1 MHLTKRQIDAA
12 KYKGADNA
20 RCVLWD
26 DDPRGMGLRVYPS
39 GRKAWLLSYRV
50 AGRKR
55 MMALGDYGVLT
66 LDQARKLAKNKL
78 AAIESQALDPLAE
91 KRKRELEAR
100 TGTVEAMFR
109 AFVADKKQK
118 TADELLRQ
126 AELHIFPAF
135 GKRGWQEVTRSEVRS
150 WHEGI
155 KAPYAANRALAAFRA
170 AYYWRLWRE
179 DDSPRA
185 RHRDFRNPC
194 VGIEMRPEKARQ
206 VRLERDDLP
215 KLQKAIEAE
224 KDPYVR
230 ALFRFLLA
238 VGCRRNEALSLKWAD
253 VRDGESPSVTFRD
266 TKAGDDRTV
275 PLSPYAA
282 GLLESLTR
290 ITGNPFVFAGRVHG
304 ESLTGISKAWQRIRK
319 AAGVEHI
326 RLHDLR
332 RSFGSWLGDAGFT
345 SKQIGSVLGHKS
357 DITSRVYMALG
368 DESKR
373 AAVNAM
379 EALMTGKKAKVVK
392 LHKRATR

>member
-1 MHLTKRQIDAA
+1 MHLTKKKIDAA

-26 DDPRGMGLRVYPS
+26 DDPRGLGLRVYPS

-66 LDQARKLAKNKL
+66 LDQARSRAKREL
-78 AAIESQALDPLAE
+78 AAIENQSVDPLAE
-91 KRKRELEAR
+91 KRKRALEAR

-155 KAPYAANRALAAFRA
+155 KAPYAANRALAALRA

-179 DDSPRA
+179 DDSPQTK
-185 RHRDFRNPC
+185 HRDFRNPC
-194 VGIEMRPEKARQ
+194 VGVEMRPEKARQ
-206 VRLERDDLP
+206 VRLERDELP
-215 KLQKAIEAE
+215 RLQKAIDAE
-224 KDPYVR
+224 QDPYVR

-238 VGCRRNEALSLKWAD
+238 VGCRRNEALSLHWAD
-253 VRDGESPSVTFRD
+253 VRDSENPSVTFRD
-266 TKAGDDRTV
+266 TKGGDDRIV

-282 GLLESLTR
+282 DLLASLTR
-290 ITGNPFVFAGRVHG
+290 VSGNPFVFAGRVPG
-304 ESLTGISKAWQRIRK
+304 KGLTAVAKAWQRIRK
-319 AAGVEHI
+319 AAGVEHVHI
-326 RLHDLR
+326 HDLR

-379 EALMTGKKAKVVK
+379 EALMTGKKANVVK
-392 LHKRATR
+392 LRKRAAR